1 MIKNLLYVTIFVL
14 SAHTSLAQDYWKQV
28 IDNERAQALSTVE
41 NEYKK
46 NKSIENIISKEI
58 IRYETGRV
66 EPSAT
71 FLKDFMSN
79 DAFPNYLYAL
89 WNEEYLFGTYIS
101 DGFNKTK
108 SATIAQ
114 LSQKKYTDITLSS
127 AMSYLN
133 AILARQYNNF
143 PGYRKYSKE
152 IEAIRT
158 WQFCG
163 VFENLNN
170 SGLDVSYD
178 PEMYPTNSQP
188 FEANSNGKV
197 GWYTP
202 TKGDHESYMHFNGHD
217 EYGTGV
223 HYAQT
228 FVKNAADKK
237 VQLRLGASD
246 RVKVWLNDVLVFE
259 NAKSLRTDL
268 DAFIVELNLPKGTS
282 RLLIKVSGESN
293 SNYFSARFTDLD
305 GKYLSDLQFAGEYSE
320 YVKSTLEGLN
330 PVEVKTNFEK
340 YFEDKVASEP
350 ANFLYNYCLI
360 KTYMRNQKYGEAKEV
375 LTPFFEA
382 NPKSSILRRLMIDI
396 NSLEENYTTLDE
408 IKENLQKDDENYYLS
423 MAYKFGDTKELFR
436 LSAVDMEKFLNKYSD
451 MVDDEIITNTC
462 KIILSLRK
470 ENKNETKKY
479 LEKLIRL
486 ANEREELEL
495 IKVYAPIYSSV
506 FNDTKTHL
514 KLLEEFNKKYFD
526 YEVRASLSEY
536 YDGINKMPKAFAYLT
551 ENEKNLD
558 QDFLSTGD
566 IASYLHDHEKYRE
579 SIPYIERMLK
589 LYPYSFLSMKM
600 MGDALLQTGK
610 EKEAIEYFNKSLIY
624 NSGDISLRRKV
635 QDLSD
640 HKDIIEEYVEE
651 DIYKYIADNKNKI
664 VKNNYGFNILKDDAI
679 IELNPESGGRGR
691 YTMVFEITSDK
702 GMERLKEYNLGLY
715 GNYNIIKSEIVK
727 KDGSINPADASGSR
741 FVFKG
746 LAVGDVILIDYQ
758 KGFSNTGRFYKD
770 YVDNFTF
777 SSFHPAVSKKYILI
791 APKEKVFNY
800 VVANK
805 EVDFNVKEVDENKVY
820 TWSIAND
827 MGCAQSESYMP
838 KLVDFA
844 SMLHISTI
852 KDWNEIANWY
862 SDLVRSQMIID
873 DEVKKEFKTIFPE
886 GNFASMSEDERA
898 KRIYYYLMNNFN
910 YSSVSFRQSGFIP
923 QKPGKTLRTKLGDCK
938 DFSTVY
944 VTFAKMAGLDA
955 NLVLVL
961 TSDNGQQ
968 SLILPSQDF
977 NHCIVR
983 VMINGKEQFLELTD
997 KNLPYKSLPNGV
1009 RKATVL
1015 VIPQNSGNTVK
1026 YDLRNLENPTRSE
1039 NSVAKKVEMRVTS
1052 SDQKYTITAVL
1063 KGEGRSSWADIF
1075 DTPTYESYKKEVTE
1089 FYQARINSNAKIDT
1103 VYTIQTKK
1111 EADELIFETKISV
1124 AEKLNKIGEF
1134 KILKI
1139 PHIHYEY
1146 SGAIIS
1152 EDERKHPIE
1161 YRQYEETDVYS
1172 IEYNI
1177 YLDEAGEITEIPKD
1191 KNLTYKG
1198 HSYVRAY
1205 KKIGPKHLRITVTAK
1220 PSVDNINPDEYKAFQ
1235 AYVKSILE
1243 AKDEF
1248 VGYK

>member
-1 MIKNLLYVTIFVL
+1 MNKNLIYLGFCFLFVQ
-14 SAHTSLAQDYWKQV
+14 SSFAQNYWKH
-28 IDNERAQALSTVE
+28 ILNNDRAAAYTSVE
-41 NEYKK
+41 AEYKK
-46 NKSIENIISKEI
+46 NKSLENILSKEI
-58 IRYETGRV
+58 IWYETGRV
-66 EPSAT
+66 DPST
-71 FLKDFMSN
+71 SFLKDFT
-79 DAFPNYLYAL
+79 AHAEFPNYLYAL
-89 WNEEYLFGTYIS
+89 WNEEYLFGSYIS

-108 SATIAQ
+108 RETIET
-114 LSQKKYTDITLSS
+114 LYGKKYNDITLSS

-143 PGYRKYSKE
+143 PGYRKFSKE
-152 IEAIRT
+152 IEMIRS

-170 SGLDVSYD
+170 SGLDVVYE
-178 PEMYPTNSQP
+178 PELHATNVHP

-202 TKGDHESYMHFNGHD
+202 TKGDYESYMHFNGHD

-228 FVKNAADKK
+228 FIKNSSARR

-246 RVKVWLNDVLVFE
+246 RIKVWLNDVVIFE
-259 NAKSLRTDL
+259 SAKSLRTDM
-268 DAFIVELNLPKGTS
+268 DAFIVEMNLPQGNN

-293 SNYFSARFTDLD
+293 SNYFSARLTDLN
-305 GKYLSDLQFAGEYSE
+305 GKFLSDLQIASEPSE
-320 YVKSTLEGLN
+320 YLKSTLEEVN
-330 PVEVKTNFEK
+330 PLELKTNFEK
-340 YFEDKVASEP
+340 YFIDKVASEP
-350 ANFLYNYCLI
+350 DNFFFNYCLI
-360 KTYMRNQKYGEAKEV
+360 KTYMRNQKYEEAKEV
-375 LTPFFEA
+375 LLPWYE
-382 NPKSSILRRLMIDI
+382 NYPKSSIVRRLMIDI
-396 NSLEENYTTLDE
+396 NSLEENYTSRDE

-436 LSAVDMEKFLNKYSD
+436 LSAIDMEKFLNKYAE

-486 ANEREELEL
+486 ASDREELDL

-506 FNDTKTHL
+506 FNDTKSHL
-514 KLLEEFNKKYFD
+514 RILEAVNKKYFD
-526 YEVRASLSEY
+526 YDVRSSLSDY
-536 YDGINKMPKAFAYLT
+536 YDGINKNAKAFVYLT

-558 QDFLSTGD
+558 YDFLTTGD
-566 IASYLHDHEKYRE
+566 IVDYLQNHEKYKE

-589 LYPYSFLSMKM
+589 LYPYSFISMKM
-600 MGDALLQTGK
+600 MGNALLQTGK
-610 EKEAIEYFNKSLIY
+610 EKEAIEFYNRSLVH

-635 QDLSD
+635 QDISD
-640 HKDIIEEYVEE
+640 HKDLIEDYIEK
-651 DIYKYIADNKNKI
+651 DIYKYIAENKNKI
-664 VKNNYGFNILKDDAI
+664 EKNNYGFNILKDDAI
-679 IELNPESGGRGR
+679 IELYPESGGRGR
-691 YTMVFEITSDK
+691 YTTIFEITSDK
-702 GMERLKEYNLGLY
+702 GIERLKEYNLGLY

-746 LAVGDVILIDYQ
+746 LSVGDIILIDFQ

-770 YVDNFTF
+770 FVDNFTF
-777 SSFHPAVSKKYILI
+777 TSFHPAVSKKYILI

-800 VVANK
+800 KVANK

-820 TWSIAND
+820 TWSISND

-844 SMLHISTI
+844 SILHISTI

-873 DEVKKEFKTIFPE
+873 DEVKKEFKSIFPE
-886 GNFASMSEDERA
+886 GNFASLSEDERA

-944 VTFAKMAGLDA
+944 ATFAKMAGLEA

-961 TSDNGQQ
+961 TADNGQQ
-968 SLILPSQDF
+968 SLLLPSQDF

-997 KNLPYKSLPNGV
+997 KNLPYKALPNGV
-1009 RKATVL
+1009 RQATIL
-1015 VIPQNSGNTVK
+1015 VIPYTSGNGTK
-1026 YDLRNLENPTRSE
+1026 YDLRKLDRPDRSE
-1039 NSVAKKVEMRVTS
+1039 NSVAKKVEMRVNST
-1052 SDQKYTITAVL
+1052 DQKYTITSVL

-1075 DTPTYESYKKEVTE
+1075 DTPTYSSYKKEVTE
-1089 FYQARINSNAKIDT
+1089 FYQGRINSNAKIDT
-1103 VYTIQTKK
+1103 VYTLQTKK
-1111 EADELIFETKISV
+1111 EADDLSFVTKVSV
-1124 AEKLNKIGEF
+1124 SEKLNKIGEF
-1134 KILKI
+1134 KIVKI
-1139 PHIHYEY
+1139 PHVHFEY
-1146 SGAIIS
+1146 NGSIIS
-1152 EDERKHPIE
+1152 EDERKHMIE
-1161 YRQYEETDVYS
+1161 YRQYEETDLYTL
-1172 IEYNI
+1172 EYDI
-1177 YLDEAGEITEIPKD
+1177 FLDEPGEFTEIPKD
-1191 KNLTYKG
+1191 KNLSYKG
-1198 HSYVRAY
+1198 HSYVRTY
-1205 KKIGPKHLRITVTAK
+1205 KKVGPKQLKITVTAR
-1220 PSVDNINPDEYKAFQ
+1220 PSVENINPEDYSAFKE
-1235 AYVKSILE
+1235 YVKSILE